1 MWTII
6 FSLRNIAESLK
17 STIFAAGIYMYDLH
31 IYDVRFMYDCV
42 EMYDWQE
49 EHSEDR
55 GAKKGY
61 IINLKL

>member
-17 STIFAAGIYMYDLH
+17 STIFAAGICVCNLQ
-31 IYDVRFMYDCV
+31 IYDVRFMYDFV
-42 EMYDWQE
+42 RMYDWQE
-49 EHSEDR
+49 GHSEDR